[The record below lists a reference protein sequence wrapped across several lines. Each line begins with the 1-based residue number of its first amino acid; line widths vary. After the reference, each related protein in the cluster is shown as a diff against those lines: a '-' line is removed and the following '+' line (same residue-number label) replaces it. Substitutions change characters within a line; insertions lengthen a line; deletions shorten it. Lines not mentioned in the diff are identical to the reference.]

1 MRPRQHMA
9 LSAALALVAAGLLF
23 FTLVWPALSTRAAF
37 HERLELL
44 QFQQQKFTAAAAR
57 APALEKELETL
68 AGVKTDQG
76 GFLEEKPRDLAAA
89 DLQQLLASLIEQSGG
104 ELISTQVLQ
113 EIENESVFPEITVKV
128 YLRGATESLQELVY
142 RLEINRPLLLLDNL
156 LVQKRRL
163 GDPGSRNEA
172 DELEIRFDVTAFIY
186 QSDAS

>member
-1 MRPRQHMA
+1 MA

-23 FTLVWPALSTRAAF
+23 FTLIWPALSTRSAF
-37 HERLELL
+37 NERLESL

-57 APALEKELETL
+57 APALEEELETL

-89 DLQQLLASLIEQSGG
+89 DLQQLLGSLIEQSGG
-104 ELISTQVLQ
+104 ELISTQVMQ
-113 EIENESVFPEITVKV
+113 EIDNESVFPEITVKV
-128 YLRGATESLQELVY
+128 YLRGATESLQKLVY

-163 GDPGSRNEA
+163 GDAGSRNEA